1 MVTKKTQ
8 QTTKKM
14 FREQRLRQFR
24 KNCIFRHAYLQIMS
38 FASSGF
44 SNLGS
49 IAEMLLLDFK
59 VAASERDK
67 ILLYWQQGIFS
78 YICFANI

>member
-1 MVTKKTQ
+1 
-8 QTTKKM
+8 
-14 FREQRLRQFR
+14 
-24 KNCIFRHAYLQIMS
+24 MS

-59 VAASERDK
+59 VAASEGDK
-67 ILLYWQQGIFS
+67 ILLYWQQGTFS